1 MIITTNGQYHFK
13 RTISKGQHPLLKQP
27 FKRWFC
33 ILFPK
38 SRNNFI
44 DLPIE
49 FYYKVMSKS
58 PLRQDK
64 TCLNCRYVVENRY
77 CPNCG
82 QENTDTRKTFHHLF
96 VHFFEDLTHYEN
108 AFWKTI
114 KNLYLRPASLT
125 KEYLSGKRLSYL
137 APVRLYIFISFI
149 TFFLIA
155 LFPGNEDDYVNANQ
169 TVTIPIKDKNGV
181 TKDSVVSKKKI
192 KVSDLLKAE
201 EAVQKQ
207 KHLSN
212 AEANEDFLN
221 LGYKN
226 VKELDSSQQYSSAD
240 QKLDDWEY
248 NIVKKTLL
256 VKAKYSKQE
265 LMEKFFEQ
273 ARHDFPKTL
282 FIYMPIFAFVL
293 WLFHGKKRWYYFDH
307 GIFTLH
313 YFSFLLLSVLL
324 FFTINKIMGCFV
336 DNTLT
341 DTVTYIVKGAAYVWM
356 FYYFFPAHHRFYGET
371 RVISF
376 LKSIAMFIINSILM
390 LVLLLL
396 FALYTFINLH

>member
-1 MIITTNGQYHFK
+1 
-13 RTISKGQHPLLKQP
+13 
-27 FKRWFC
+27 
-33 ILFPK
+33 
-38 SRNNFI
+38 
-44 DLPIE
+44 
-49 FYYKVMSKS
+49 MSKS

-64 TCLNCRYVVENRY
+64 TCLNCRHVVENRF

-114 KNLYLRPASLT
+114 KNLYLKPGSLT

-137 APVRLYIFISFI
+137 APVRLYIFISFV

-155 LFPGNEDDYVNANQ
+155 IFPNNGADDLVNLDQKQ
-169 TVTIPIKDKNGV
+169 TVQVTDANGKV
-181 TKDSVVSKKKI
+181 KDSVISSKTI
-192 KVSDLLKAE
+192 TVAELLKAQ
-201 EAVQKQ
+201 EAEQKRL
-207 KHLSN
+207 HLSN
-212 AEANEDFLN
+212 EKMNEDFLN
-221 LGYKN
+221 FGYKN
-226 VKELDSSQQYSSAD
+226 VKHLDSL
-240 QKLDDWEY
+240 QKYGPKNDKLEDWEY
-248 NIVKKTLL
+248 NIIKKTLM
-256 VKAKYSKQE
+256 VKAKYSQQE
-265 LMEKFFEQ
+265 LMDKFFEQ

-282 FIYMPIFAFVL
+282 FIYMPLFAFVL

-324 FFTINKIMGCFV
+324 IFFFRRTMDCFI

-341 DTVTYIVKGAAYVWM
+341 NVITYTGIGAGYVWM

-371 RVISF
+371 RWISF
-376 LKSIAMFIINSILM
+376 LKSIIMFIINSILM
-390 LVLLLL
+390 ILLLL
-396 FALYTFINLH
+396 AFVVYTFINIH